1 MNDCYIDPSVCRD
14 DPSWYYFTFEHGMAM
29 VNNCATADRAGQTA
43 RSVVFGERTI
53 LIEEGAA
60 ICDRV
65 VGPLSGH
72 DACCACGGGAPRN
85 DVRCTAPPTAPPTG
99 APVTVKHLQ

>member
-29 VNNCATADRAGQTA
+29 
-43 RSVVFGERTI
+43 
-53 LIEEGAA
+53 GAA